1 MFAVSYATLRENRN
15 MNIAVKQEPSYYQF
29 KNNPLSNENIIAS
42 NVAGIT
48 YPNPQPSID
57 KRKEMYPKSDDL
69 KPYEYSYQTSCSIC
83 TPKSPEYIKT
93 REIIMAP

>member
-1 MFAVSYATLRENRN
+1 MFANYATLKENRN
-15 MNIAVKQEPSYYQF
+15 MNITVVQQPSYIQF
-29 KNNPLSNENIIAS
+29 KDNPLSNDSIIAS

-57 KRKEMYPKSDDL
+57 KRKDTYSGDL
-69 KPYEYSYQTSCSIC
+69 KPYEYSYQTCCSII
-83 TPKSPEYIKT
+83 TPKSPEYVKT